1 MKSLKKLFIIIFSIV
16 IIATVGI
23 YAIWHNEI
31 VIVAS
36 IKTILNQ
43 KLSLMIKLQ
52 WIYYRV

>member
-23 YAIWHNEI
+23 YTIWHNEI

-43 KLSLMIKLQ
+43 KLSLMIKQ
-52 WIYYRV
+52 Q